1 MDIMVHLEQYL
12 NRCSALLL
20 LVIFGCIDLDSKEVK
35 SFNVEIFDFNSKN
48 GIFFKNKTP
57 FTGRVFKLHENG
69 LDTVYIQ
76 SYFKGV
82 KNGQFVRFYP
92 KNRIFEKR
100 NYINGKKEG
109 IHIGYWEDGSLAFEY
124 NLKDDEYNGSLK
136 EWNRNGQIIKSFNYV
151 NGYENGSQKL
161 WFDNGEVRSNYVIKN
176 NRRYGLL
183 GTKNCINVSDSIQ

>member
-76 SYFKGV
+76 SYFKGI

-183 GTKNCINVSDSIQ
+183 GTKNCINVSDSIL

>member
-12 NRCSALLL
+12 NRCSALLV

-76 SYFKGV
+76 SYFKGI

-161 WFDNGEVRSNYVIKN
+161 WFDNGKVRSNYVIKN

>member
-76 SYFKGV
+76 SYFKGI

-136 EWNRNGQIIKSFNYV
+136 EWNRKGQIIKSFNYV

>member
-12 NRCSALLL
+12 NRCCALLL

-76 SYFKGV
+76 SYC
-82 KNGQFVRFYP
+82 
-92 KNRIFEKR
+92 
-100 NYINGKKEG
+100 
-109 IHIGYWEDGSLAFEY
+109 SLWY
-124 NLKDDEYNGSLK
+124 
-136 EWNRNGQIIKSFNYV
+136 
-151 NGYENGSQKL
+151 
-161 WFDNGEVRSNYVIKN
+161 
-176 NRRYGLL
+176 
-183 GTKNCINVSDSIQ
+183 T

>member
-76 SYFKGV
+76 SYFKGI

-92 KNRIFEKR
+92 KNRVFEKR

>member
-12 NRCSALLL
+12 NRCSALFL

-100 NYINGKKEG
+100 NYIKGKKEG

>member
-76 SYFKGV
+76 SYFKGI

-151 NGYENGSQKL
+151 NGYENGNQKL

>member
-76 SYFKGV
+76 SYFKGI

>member
-12 NRCSALLL
+12 NRFSALLL
-20 LVIFGCIDLDSKEVK
+20 LVIFGCINLDSKEVK

-76 SYFKGV
+76 SYFKGI
-82 KNGQFVRFYP
+82 KNGQFLRFYP

>member
-57 FTGRVFKLHENG
+57 FTGRVFKLHEND

-151 NGYENGSQKL
+151 NGYEKGSQKL

-183 GTKNCINVSDSIQ
+183 GTKNCINVSDSIL

>member
-1 MDIMVHLEQYL
+1 M
-12 NRCSALLL
+12 
-20 LVIFGCIDLDSKEVK
+20 
-35 SFNVEIFDFNSKN
+35 
-48 GIFFKNKTP
+48 
-57 FTGRVFKLHENG
+57 
-69 LDTVYIQ
+69 
-76 SYFKGV
+76 
-82 KNGQFVRFYP
+82 
-92 KNRIFEKR
+92 
-100 NYINGKKEG
+100 GKKEG

>member
-12 NRCSALLL
+12 NRCSALLV

>member
-12 NRCSALLL
+12 NRCSALFL

-76 SYFKGV
+76 SYLKGI
-82 KNGQFVRFYP
+82 KNGKFVRFYS

-100 NYINGKKEG
+100 NYIDGKKEG

>member
-1 MDIMVHLEQYL
+1 MQIF
-12 NRCSALLL
+12 LLL
-20 LVIFGCIDLDSKEVK
+20 FIFGCIDLDSKEVR
-35 SFNVEIFDFNSKN
+35 SFNVQIFNFHSKN

-69 LDTVYIQ
+69 LDTVYIR
-76 SYFKGV
+76 SYFKGI
-82 KNGQFVRFYP
+82 KNGQFVRFYT

-100 NYINGKKEG
+100 NYVNGKKEG

-136 EWNRNGQIIKSFNYV
+136 EWNRKGQIIKSFNYV
-151 NGYENGSQKL
+151 NGYEKGSQKL
-161 WFDNGEVRSNYVIKN
+161 WFNNGEVKSNYVIKN

>member
-12 NRCSALLL
+12 NRFSALLL
-20 LVIFGCIDLDSKEVK
+20 LVIFGCINLDSKEVK

>member
-57 FTGRVFKLHENG
+57 FTGRVFRLHENG

-76 SYFKGV
+76 SYFKGI

>member
-12 NRCSALLL
+12 NRCSALLV

-76 SYFKGV
+76 SYFKGI

>member
-1 MDIMVHLEQYL
+1 MDIMVPLEQYL

-109 IHIGYWEDGSLAFEY
+109 IHIGYWEDGSLAFKY

-151 NGYENGSQKL
+151 NGYEKGSQKL

-183 GTKNCINVSDSIQ
+183 GTKNCINVSDSIL

>member
-1 MDIMVHLEQYL
+1 MDIMVPLEQYL
-12 NRCSALLL
+12 NRCFALLL
-20 LVIFGCIDLDSKEVK
+20 LFIFGCIDLDSKEVR
-35 SFNVEIFDFNSKN
+35 SFNVPIFNFHSKN

-69 LDTVYIQ
+69 LDTVYIR
-76 SYFKGV
+76 SYFKGI
-82 KNGQFVRFYP
+82 KNGQFVRFYT

-100 NYINGKKEG
+100 NYVNGKKEG

-136 EWNRNGQIIKSFNYV
+136 EWNRKGQIIKSFNYV

-161 WFDNGEVRSNYVIKN
+161 WFNNGEVKSNYVIKN
-176 NRRYGLL
+176 NRRYGPL

>member
-76 SYFKGV
+76 SYFKGI

-151 NGYENGSQKL
+151 NGYEKGSQKL

>member
-1 MDIMVHLEQYL
+1 MVHLEQYL

-76 SYFKGV
+76 SYFKGI

>member
-57 FTGRVFKLHENG
+57 FTGRVFKLHEND

>member
-76 SYFKGV
+76 SYFKGI

-100 NYINGKKEG
+100 NYINGKKKVF
-109 IHIGYWEDGSLAFEY
+109 ILDIGKMVAWRL
-124 NLKDDEYNGSLK
+124 N
-136 EWNRNGQIIKSFNYV
+136 II
-151 NGYENGSQKL
+151 
-161 WFDNGEVRSNYVIKN
+161 
-176 NRRYGLL
+176 
-183 GTKNCINVSDSIQ
+183 

>member
-57 FTGRVFKLHENG
+57 FTGRVFKLHEND

-151 NGYENGSQKL
+151 NGYEKGSQKL